1 MTGRAGA
8 VATSVASA
16 VLSEPRGFELHAL
29 SSEVAT
35 WNRVDV
41 VEVDDA
47 IRRDAVIGGREFEI
61 ETSPRTVHVIAA
73 PPTQPQPARR
83 PKARL

>member
-8 VATSVASA
+8 VAPLVASA

-29 SSEVAT
+29 SSEVAS
-35 WNRVDV
+35 WVRVDV

-47 IRRDAVIGGREFEI
+47 IRREAVIGSREFEI
-61 ETSPRTVHVIAA
+61 ETSPRAVHAIAA
-73 PPTQPQPARR
+73 LPTQPQPARR

>member
-1 MTGRAGA
+1 
-8 VATSVASA
+8 
-16 VLSEPRGFELHAL
+16 
-29 SSEVAT
+29 
-35 WNRVDV
+35 VDV

-47 IRRDAVIGGREFEI
+47 IRWDAVIGGRDFEI
-61 ETSPRTVHVIAA
+61 ETSPRTVRVIAA

>member
-16 VLSEPRGFELHAL
+16 VLSGPRGFELHAL

-61 ETSPRTVHVIAA
+61 ETSPRTMHVIAA
-73 PPTQPQPARR
+73 LPT
-83 PKARL
+83 